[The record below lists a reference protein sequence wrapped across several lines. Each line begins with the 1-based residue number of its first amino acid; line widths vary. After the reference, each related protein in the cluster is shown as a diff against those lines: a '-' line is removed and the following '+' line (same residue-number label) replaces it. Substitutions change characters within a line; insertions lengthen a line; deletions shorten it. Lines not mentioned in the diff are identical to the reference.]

1 MPHYNAN
8 FIALEGCLGSSF
20 SLPMEML
27 RAAEDIY
34 RVAYRQKKPLIK
46 KRIITLDGKPITTS
60 GGIFIKPDASIDDVD
75 INTCDFLLLPALWR
89 NPTPIVN
96 HQQKLVQWLQN
107 LPNSTAICA
116 VSTGVWFPA
125 HAGLLNNIP
134 ATTHWHWMD
143 AFAEQFPQVELKRK
157 HLITQGNNIY
167 CAGSV
172 NAIAD
177 LMIYFI
183 ERYYSNTVAQ
193 AVEGQFS
200 PEIRRPWNQQI
211 YQQDSFNNH
220 DDETVIAI
228 QEWLQ
233 SNIANSI
240 TIKAVAKR
248 FDMSLRSLNRHF
260 KQATGTT
267 PLYYLQKQ
275 RVETAQELLRTTNLS
290 ITEISYRVGYNDSAY
305 FSRLFQKHFSI
316 TPQRYRYRVRS
327 KLFAINQETLPI

>member
-1 MPHYNAN
+1 
-8 FIALEGCLGSSF
+8 
-20 SLPMEML
+20 MEML

-34 RVAYRQKKPLIK
+34 RVAHRQKKPFIK
-46 KRIITLDGKPITTS
+46 KSIVTLDGKPITTS
-60 GGIFIKPDASIDDVD
+60 GGILITPNAAIDD
-75 INTCDFLLLPALWR
+75 ISHCDFLLLPALWR
-89 NPTPIVN
+89 NPSPIVN
-96 HQQKLVQWLQN
+96 QHSKLTHRLQT
-107 LPNSTAICA
+107 LPKTTAICA

-125 HAGLLNNIP
+125 HAGLLNGIP

-143 AFAEQFPQVELKRK
+143 AFAAEFPAVSLKRK
-157 HLITQGNNIY
+157 YLITQGNNIY

-183 ERYYSNTVAQ
+183 ERYYSNAIAQ

-200 PEIRRPWNQQI
+200 PEIRRPWNRQI
-211 YQQDSFNNH
+211 YQQESFDNH

-228 QEWLQ
+228 QDWLQ
-233 SNIANSI
+233 ANIANSI
-240 TIKAVAKR
+240 TMSTVAKR
-248 FDMSLRSLNRHF
+248 FDMSLRSFNRHF

-267 PLYYLQKQ
+267 PLYYLQKL
-275 RVETAQELLRTTNLS
+275 RVDTAQDLLRTTNLS

-305 FSRLFQKHFSI
+305 FSRLFQKHFST

-327 KLFAINQETLPI
+327 KLFATSQESLPI